1 MKKKK
6 SSEKKQAK
14 IEKQKTQSSNEQEKE
29 QDIDIDLNN
38 IDINSMLDDDNS
50 RSSSMQ
56 IGDILPNVDKLNEAT
71 GMNDLDTAKELIQY
85 AFANDTEKPII
96 LQKLLSDGDARI
108 KEISTINALQSQLN
122 ITKLSSLEKVILD
135 DIIKSVE
142 NMAYMSIE
150 DKLSILATVTVAK
163 EKAQKQVFEYIKLSY
178 DFNSMPTIYQQL
190 VSKLMIMPD
199 DKVHR
204 FTSIPALMELPD
216 ELWDRIMEIVN
227 LWNK

>member
-6 SSEKKQAK
+6 SSNKAQDNKVKEQA
-14 IEKQKTQSSNEQEKE
+14 TEQEV
-29 QDIDIDLNN
+29 DIDLNN
-38 IDINSMLDDDNS
+38 IDINSMLDDDNTH
-50 RSSSMQ
+50 SSSMQ
-56 IGDILPNVDKLNEAT
+56 VGDILPNVDKLNEAT
-71 GMNDLDTAKELIQY
+71 GMDDLDTAKELIQY